1 MALTHDPPHNGTP
14 PPIPAIK
21 YDERS
26 VTSHSGGPNATT
38 ALAAQTPGPLL
49 YSTVH
54 IWCARGQ
61 ETPQNDYVVLRHE
74 TPGLTINTG
83 T

>member
-1 MALTHDPPHNGTP
+1 MALTHDPTHNGTFS
-14 PPIPAIK
+14 AIK

-26 VTSHSGGPNATT
+26 VTSYSDGPNATT
-38 ALAAQTPGPLL
+38 ALAAQTSGPLL

-54 IWCARGQ
+54 IWCVCGQ

-74 TPGLTINTG
+74 TTGLTINTG
-83 T
+83 I

>member
-1 MALTHDPPHNGTP
+1 MALTHEPAHNGTP
-14 PPIPAIK
+14 PAIK

-26 VTSHSGGPNATT
+26 VTSYSGGPNATT
-38 ALAAQTPGPLL
+38 ALAAQTQGPLL

-54 IWCARGQ
+54 IWCVCGQ

-74 TPGLTINTG
+74 TPGLTINTDI
-83 T
+83 